1 MPPKNGVRKK
11 RERRTLRRSS
21 RRPSF
26 REKKGCTQKSLT
38 SPPPLLVSGN
48 RVDFLA
54 LAFLSRS
61 PSATVRRRR
70 SSRWKPIISC
80 VDPSPPPPLRSSYT
94 NLSLGFFF
102 APFLLREK
110 SVRRRLLLLLLLLL
124 LLSPPLSIKE
134 GIVSSRAEEKGERE
148 RRGTAEKNGSLFTFL
163 SQTLSP
169 VPFLKKRRK
178 ERWKTL

>member
-80 VDPSPPPPLRSSYT
+80 VDPSPPPSLRSPYQS
-94 NLSLGFFF
+94 
-102 APFLLREK
+102 FLRVLFRSFSFEGK
-110 SVRRRLLLLLLLLL
+110 ERSP
-124 LLSPPLSIKE
+124 SPPPPPPPPPFSPALNQGRHCVLKSGGK
-134 GIVSSRAEEKGERE
+134 GGKGEE
-148 RRGTAEKNGSLFTFL
+148 RHRGEKWVFIHLPFPNPFSR
-163 SQTLSP
+163 S
-169 VPFLKKRRK
+169 FLKEATEGKM
-178 ERWKTL
+178 ENPVT